1 MVAWLQTCDV
11 NLDIEA
17 GGENLY
23 PWEACVDS
31 EAWGNL
37 KLDNSISWDCTSG
50 CGCSGTKANKSQ
62 AGELNQTLN
71 KVVHNCLMLFS

>member
-1 MVAWLQTCDV
+1 MDVLKVRLFLLIVSYQTCDV

-31 EAWGNL
+31 EVWGNL
-37 KLDNSISWDCTSG
+37 KPDNSISWDCCTSG
-50 CGCSGTKANKSQ
+50 CGCSETEVNNSQ
-62 AGELNQTLN
+62 TGELN
-71 KVVHNCLMLFS
+71 